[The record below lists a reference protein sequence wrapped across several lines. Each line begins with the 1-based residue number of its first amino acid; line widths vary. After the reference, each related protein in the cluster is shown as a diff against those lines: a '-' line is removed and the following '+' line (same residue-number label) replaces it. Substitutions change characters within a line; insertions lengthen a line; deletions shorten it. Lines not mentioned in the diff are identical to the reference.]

1 MGPSEFYSLKT
12 VLQIRVTAFKTY
24 NFLYYVNNFLLRGVN
39 DTAELDSADSAV
51 SMTPQS
57 LTQQCQ

>member
-1 MGPSEFYSLKT
+1 M
-12 VLQIRVTAFKTY
+12 QIRETAFKTY

>member
-1 MGPSEFYSLKT
+1 MGPSEFYLLKT